1 MVSFLPKNINLPKN
15 IHFSKINLRF
25 NKLSTLIIVLV
36 LLVSVFALRSFV
48 LGDEV
53 TKFKNENKSL
63 SEKLVKTQKELS
75 VLENEDQVVKNK
87 KLEDEIKNIH
97 DNYKKLIVSYEDILD
112 LKARKGNTAEIDKL
126 FAQTLDYLSEKNYS
140 SASAVITSIN
150 SLIAKQ
156 TAVIVQSANPQ
167 IQNIAV
173 NNQPPNSGYSRQKV
187 KTDFGEYIVDVV
199 AADLNS
205 TRVLVDSAS
214 DTDCKDNCPVLSL
227 SDYVGRSGGFAGV
240 NGSYFCPA
248 SYPSCA
254 GKSNSFDT
262 LLMNKNKKYINSD
275 NNVYSTVPAVIF
287 SGNSAR
293 FVTQSLQWGRDTGV
307 DSVLANQ
314 PLLVLGGNVVFGGD
328 DEVKRATAGSRS
340 FVGTKDSTVYIGVVH
355 NVNAAQMARV
365 LHAMGMQNALNLD
378 SGGSTAL
385 FSGGYKVG
393 PGRNIP
399 NAIVLVKK

>member
-1 MVSFLPKNINLPKN
+1 MLENLV
-15 IHFSKINLRF
+15 R
-25 NKLSTLIIVLV
+25 KLSPYKAKFLSNNFFFISSILA
-36 LLVSVFALRSFV
+36 LLLLAFALNSIF
-48 LGDEV
+48 LNSQLN
-53 TKFKNENKSL
+53 KFKDENEIL
-63 SEKLVKTQKELS
+63 SEKLTKTQKELS
-75 VLENEDQVVKNK
+75 QLESEDQVVKNK
-87 KLEDEIKNIH
+87 KLEAEIKSIH
-97 DNYKKLIVSYEDILD
+97 NEYKKLILTYEDIVD
-112 LKARKGNTAEIDKL
+112 LKVQKGNTTEIDKL
-126 FAQTLDYLSEKNYS
+126 FAQTLNYLSDKNYS
-140 SASAVITSIN
+140 SASAIIANIN
-150 SLIAKQ
+150 NLIAKQ
-156 TAVIVQSANPQ
+156 TTVITQSAIPQ
-167 IQNIAV
+167 AQSIPI

-187 KTDFGEYIVDVV
+187 KTDFGEFIVDVV

-214 DTDCKDNCPVLSL
+214 DSDCHDNCPVLSL
-227 SDYVGRSGGFAGV
+227 ADYVGRSGGFAGV

-248 SYPSCA
+248 TYPTCA

-287 SGNSAR
+287 SGGSAR

-314 PLLVLGGNVVFGGD
+314 PLLVLGGSVVFGGD
-328 DEVKRATAGSRS
+328 DEVKRVTAGSRS

-385 FSGGYKVG
+385 YSGGYKVG

>member
-1 MVSFLPKNINLPKN
+1 MLRKLLSKFSSYKLKIFNNNFIFLSVILGLLLLA
-15 IHFSKINLRF
+15 FTLRGF
-25 NKLSTLIIVLV
+25 YLNTKLTT
-36 LLVSVFALRSFV
+36 F
-48 LGDEV
+48 E
-53 TKFKNENKSL
+53 NENKIL
-63 SEKLVKTQKELS
+63 SEKLENTQKELNI
-75 VLENEDQVVKNK
+75 LENEDQVIKNK

-97 DNYKKLIVSYEDILD
+97 DNYRKLIVSYEDILD

-150 SLIAKQ
+150 TLIAKQ
-156 TAVIVQSANPQ
+156 TAVIVQSATPQ

-214 DTDCKDNCPVLSL
+214 DSDCRDNCPVLSL
-227 SDYVGRSGGFAGV
+227 SDYIGRTGGFAGV

-254 GKSNSFDT
+254 GKTNSFDT

-385 FSGGYKVG
+385 YSGGYKAG

-399 NAIVLVKK
+399 NAIIFVRK

>member
-1 MVSFLPKNINLPKN
+1 MLENLVK
-15 IHFSKINLRF
+15 
-25 NKLSTLIIVLV
+25 KLSLYKTKFLGNKFFFISSILA
-36 LLVSVFALRSFV
+36 LLFLAFALNSIF
-48 LGDEV
+48 LNSQLN
-53 TKFKNENKSL
+53 KFKDENEIL
-63 SEKLVKTQKELS
+63 SQKLEKTQKELS
-75 VLENEDQVVKNK
+75 VLESEDQVVKNK
-87 KLEDEIKNIH
+87 KLEAEIKNIH
-97 DNYKKLIVSYEDILD
+97 DQYKKLIVTYEDIVD
-112 LKARKGNTAEIDKL
+112 LKVQKVNTTEIDKL
-126 FAQTLDYLSEKNYS
+126 FAQTLNYLSNKNYS
-140 SASAVITSIN
+140 SASAIIANIN
-150 SLIAKQ
+150 SLITKQ
-156 TAVIVQSANPQ
+156 TTVITQSAIPQ
-167 IQNIAV
+167 AQNIPI

-214 DTDCKDNCPVLSL
+214 DTDCHDNCPVLSL

-248 SYPSCA
+248 DYPSCA

-287 SGNSAR
+287 SEGSAR

-314 PLLVLGGNVVFGGD
+314 PLLVLGGSVVFGGD
-328 DEVKRATAGSRS
+328 DEVKRASTGSRS

-365 LHAMGMQNALNLD
+365 LHTMGMQNALNLD

-385 FSGGYKVG
+385 FAGGYKVG

-399 NAIVLVKK
+399 NAIIFVGK

>member
-1 MVSFLPKNINLPKN
+1 MLENLVK
-15 IHFSKINLRF
+15 
-25 NKLSTLIIVLV
+25 KLSLYKTKFLGNKFFFISSILA
-36 LLVSVFALRSFV
+36 LLFLAFALNSIF
-48 LGDEV
+48 LNSQLN
-53 TKFKNENKSL
+53 KFKDENEIL
-63 SEKLVKTQKELS
+63 SQKLEKTQKELS
-75 VLENEDQVVKNK
+75 VLESEDQVVKNK
-87 KLEDEIKNIH
+87 KLEAEIKNIH
-97 DNYKKLIVSYEDILD
+97 DQYKKLIVTYEDIVD
-112 LKARKGNTAEIDKL
+112 LKVQKVNTTEIDKL
-126 FAQTLDYLSEKNYS
+126 FAQTLNYLSNKNYS
-140 SASAVITSIN
+140 SASAIIANIN
-150 SLIAKQ
+150 SLITKQ
-156 TAVIVQSANPQ
+156 TTVITQSAIPQ
-167 IQNIAV
+167 AQNIPI

-205 TRVLVDSAS
+205 TRVIVDSAS
-214 DTDCKDNCPVLSL
+214 DTDCHDNCPVLSL

-248 SYPSCA
+248 DYPSCA

-287 SGNSAR
+287 SEGSAR

-314 PLLVLGGNVVFGGD
+314 PLLVLGGSVVFGGD
-328 DEVKRATAGSRS
+328 DEVKRASTGSRS

-365 LHAMGMQNALNLD
+365 LHTMGMQNALNLD

-385 FSGGYKVG
+385 FAGGYKVG

-399 NAIVLVKK
+399 NAIIFVGK

>member
-1 MVSFLPKNINLPKN
+1 MLRKLLSKFSSYKLKIFNNNFIFLSVILGLLLLA
-15 IHFSKINLRF
+15 FTLRGF
-25 NKLSTLIIVLV
+25 YLNTKLTT
-36 LLVSVFALRSFV
+36 F
-48 LGDEV
+48 E
-53 TKFKNENKSL
+53 NENKIL
-63 SEKLVKTQKELS
+63 SEKLENTQKELNI
-75 VLENEDQVVKNK
+75 LENEDQVIKNK
-87 KLEDEIKNIH
+87 KLEQDLKNIR
-97 DNYKKLIVSYEDILD
+97 DSYKKLVVVYEDILD
-112 LKARKGNTAEIDKL
+112 LKVQKGNTAEIDKL
-126 FAQTLDYLSEKNYS
+126 FSQSLTFLSDRNYS
-140 SASAVITSIN
+140 SASAN
-150 SLIAKQ
+150 IAKINNLIEKQ
-156 TAVIVQSANPQ
+156 TVVSTQSFASQ
-167 IQNIAV
+167 TQNVPV

-214 DTDCKDNCPVLSL
+214 DSDCRDNCPVLSL
-227 SDYVGRSGGFAGV
+227 SDYIGRTGGFAGV

-254 GKSNSFDT
+254 GKTNSFDT

-385 FSGGYKVG
+385 YSGGYKAG

-399 NAIVLVKK
+399 NAIIFVRK